1 MRSRGSES
9 TRAALIQA
17 TRELLE
23 TTGAGSTGLA
33 AIATRAG
40 YSRQAVY
47 RHFGSRAGLLKAV
60 LADVDERGDARRS
73 VERVLAAADARV
85 VIHELVHWW
94 AGHVAGFA
102 GIARSVIAGRATDP
116 ELAEAWEDRMDAL
129 LGVCRLVVERCASE
143 GLLRDELEPSVAAE
157 MLWGVLSIP
166 LWEQLIVERG
176 WSEADY
182 RQRIGAIADAALL
195 RPRDE
200 PAESPVSRR
209 PG

>member
-1 MRSRGSES
+1 MSSRGTEGAR
-9 TRAALIQA
+9 TALIEA

-23 TTGAGSTGLA
+23 TSGASTTGLA

-73 VERVLAAADARV
+73 VERILTAADARI
-85 VIHELVHWW
+85 VIHDLVCWW

-102 GIARSVIAGRATDP
+102 GIARSVIAGRAADP
-116 ELAEAWEDRMDAL
+116 ELAEAWADRMDAL
-129 LGVCRLVVERCASE
+129 LGVCRLVVDRCAGD

-157 MLWGVLSIP
+157 MLWGILSIP
-166 LWEQLIVERG
+166 LWDQLIAERG
-176 WSEADY
+176 WSQADY
-182 RQRIGAIADAALL
+182 QERIGAIAQAALL
-195 RPRDE
+195 VPPDPEVPIR
-200 PAESPVSRR
+200 
-209 PG
+209 

>member
-1 MRSRGSES
+1 MSSRDSRS

-23 TTGAGSTGLA
+23 TTGASSTGLA
-33 AIATRAG
+33 TIATRAG

-60 LADVDERGDARRS
+60 LADVDERGDAHRS
-73 VERVLAAADARV
+73 VERILAAANARI
-85 VIHELVHWW
+85 VIRDLVDWW

-102 GIARSVIAGRATDP
+102 GIARNVIAGRAADA
-116 ELAEAWEDRMDAL
+116 ELAEAWEDRMNAL
-129 LGVCRLVVERCASE
+129 LSVCRLVADRCASE

-166 LWEQLIVERG
+166 LWDQLIVERG
-176 WSEADY
+176 WSQADY
-182 RQRIGAIADAALL
+182 QERIGAIAQAALL
-195 RPRDE
+195 VSPS
-200 PAESPVSRR
+200 PAANAL
-209 PG
+209 